1 MKRLLVATVCLL
13 AGNAYAAEP
22 MFGFTQG
29 ERVEYVEAEEHLL
42 WDLQGR
48 YGGDYHRFWWKTEGA
63 LDDGSTEDAELQLLY
78 SRAWTAYFDLQVGV
92 RYEDFE
98 SGDRVSLVAGTQGMA
113 PYKFEVDAA
122 AFLSEDGDL
131 SVRAEFERDLF
142 LSNQLILQPR
152 AELQVAFS
160 DVPEIG
166 VGSGLSELS
175 LGLRLR
181 YEYSRR
187 FAPYVGVEWEGAFG
201 DTADLLEAAGE
212 DTDVLSAV
220 LGVRFMF

>member
-1 MKRLLVATVCLL
+1 MRRVLL
-13 AGNAYAAEP
+13 ALPFLLGGNAVAAEA
-22 MFGFTQG
+22 MYGFTQG

-48 YGGDYHRFWWKTEGA
+48 YGGDYHRLGWTTEGT

-78 SRAWTAYFDLQVGV
+78 SRAWTAYFDLQFGI
-92 RYEDFE
+92 RYEDYE
-98 SGDRVSLVAGTQGMA
+98 SQDRISLVAGTQGMA

-131 SVRAEFERDLF
+131 SVRAEFERDLM

-152 AELQVAFS
+152 AEMQVAFS

-166 VGSGLSELS
+166 VGSGISELS

-181 YEYSRR
+181 YEVSRR
-187 FAPYVGVEWEGAFG
+187 FAPYIGVEWESAFG

-212 DTDVLSAV
+212 DPDEISVV

>member
-1 MKRLLVATVCLL
+1 MTRLLLTATYLL
-13 AGNAYAAEP
+13 AGSAFAAEP
-22 MFGFTQG
+22 MYGFTQG

-48 YGGDYHRFWWKTEGA
+48 YGGDYHRFWWKTEGT

-78 SRAWTAYFDLQVGV
+78 SRAWTAYFDLQFGI
-92 RYEDFE
+92 RYEDLE
-98 SGDRVSLVAGTQGMA
+98 AEDRVSLVAGTQGMA

-131 SVRAEFERDLF
+131 SVRAEFERDLL

-152 AELQVAFS
+152 AEAQVAFS

-166 VGSGLSELS
+166 VGSGINELS

-181 YEYSRR
+181 YEVSRS
-187 FAPYVGVEWEGAFG
+187 FAPYVGIEWESAFG

-212 DTDVLSAV
+212 ESDEVSVV